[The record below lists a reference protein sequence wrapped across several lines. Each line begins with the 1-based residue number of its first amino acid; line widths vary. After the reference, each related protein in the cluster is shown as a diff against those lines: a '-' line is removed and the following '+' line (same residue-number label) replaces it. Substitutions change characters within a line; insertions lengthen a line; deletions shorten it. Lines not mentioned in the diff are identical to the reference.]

1 MREGRFRE
9 DLLYRLRVVEIH
21 IPSLRE
27 RTEDILPLAEVERD
41 YVLAVLR
48 SVDGNRTHAAK
59 TLGIGAT
66 TLWRKLKEWG
76 EAS

>member
-1 MREGRFRE
+1 
-9 DLLYRLRVVEIH
+9 
-21 IPSLRE
+21 
-27 RTEDILPLAEVERD
+27 VERD
-41 YVLAVLR
+41 YVFTVLK

>member
-1 MREGRFRE
+1 MCDDGRIRVE
-9 DLLYRLRVVEIH
+9 HLPPSILEPDRLRSAEAGGTK
-21 IPSLRE
+21 
-27 RTEDILPLAEVERD
+27 RTLAEVERD
-41 YVLAVLR
+41 YVFAVLK
-48 SVDGNRTHAAK
+48 SVGGNRTHAAK